1 MLSNDVSEN
10 SDKIHV
16 VADNITSNSEK
27 IHRVAGHVANISDH
41 VANISDHVDNVKVSL
56 LVRESKHMPY
66 FLKFFHHSTAFPTF
80 FPIQS
85 FNYCIRFCSIA
96 FAFGSC
102 DLKEIAF

>member
-27 IHRVAGHVANISDH
+27 IHRVAGH

-85 FNYCIRFCSIA
+85 FNYCIRFCSIT

-102 DLKEIAF
+102 DLKEVAFYKK